1 MEVQLGANAWGD
13 DDWGPDDDTLAAGDA
28 TEEEFAFADAS
39 LPPLETCARIE
50 KLAAGLVVQVLT
62 PDGTSC
68 SPSEVFF
75 EVSSGRDG
83 AVLEVAAGAA
93 AYRIAAAATSRVKLF
108 DTRRPLAYPRLWR
121 VLEALHLNLCEG
133 RTVTQAGCQGRTPL
147 SRPCGPAGCR
157 VARGPPHSATPRPA
171 PAITPRARGSCRSQS
186 RGRAR
191 RVDSRVVCV
200 LVGFSCQLC
209 DLK

>member
-13 DDWGPDDDTLAAGDA
+13 DDWGADDDTLAIGDA

-62 PDGTSC
+62 PDGTCC

-75 EVSSGRDG
+75 EVSSGRGDG
-83 AVLEVAAGAA
+83 AVLEETAGAA

-108 DTRRPLAYPRLWR
+108 DARRPLAYPRLWR

-133 RTVTQAGCQGRTPL
+133 RTVTQAGCQGLVLRC
-147 SRPCGPAGCR
+147 RGPAGCR
-157 VARGPPHSATPRPA
+157 VARPRTPPRPA
-171 PAITPRARGSCRSQS
+171 PAISPRALDSCRSRS
-186 RGRAR
+186 RAPCIFAR
-191 RVDSRVVCV
+191 RVCFGWLFVSCV
-200 LVGFSCQLC
+200 T
-209 DLK
+209 